1 MEGDNR
7 AMHELPPPTER
18 NDVDAAAHARALYLD
33 LVRRSLLD
41 AVYLHPELIP
51 VAPTGRLKRAVISL
65 VERRGMKLVR
75 QRDFDPERRA
85 EGRGWPYHAHTM
97 IGEKRL
103 RNIQACVEDVI
114 RADVPGDL
122 IETGVW
128 RGGAAIFM
136 RAVLKAHD
144 ISDRT
149 VWAADSF
156 RGLPPPNPDRYPA
169 DAGANLHE
177 YEELAVPLEE
187 VRDNFNRYGLLDGQV
202 EFLEGW
208 FRDTLPTA
216 PIEELAVMR
225 LDGDY
230 YESTWDALSSLYPKL
245 SSGGYVIVDDY
256 QRIEACQ
263 AAVDDFR
270 REYAITEQLETV
282 DWSAVFWRKR

>member
-1 MEGDNR
+1 M
-7 AMHELPPPTER
+7 ER
-18 NDVDAAAHARALYLD
+18 NNVDAAAHARALYLD
-33 LVRRSLLD
+33 LMRRSLLD
-41 AVYLHPELIP
+41 AIYLRPELIP
-51 VAPTGRLKRAVISL
+51 VAPKGRLKGAVTSF

-75 QRDFDPERRA
+75 QRHVNSQERA
-85 EGRGWPYHAHTM
+85 EGKDWPYHAHTM
-97 IGEKRL
+97 IGVERL
-103 RNIQACVEDVI
+103 RNIQTCVEDVI
-114 RADVPGDL
+114 HSEVPGDL

-136 RAVLKAHD
+136 RAVLKAYD

-149 VWAADSF
+149 VWVADSF
-156 RGLPPPNPDRYPA
+156 QGLPPPDADRYPA
-169 DAGANLHE
+169 DAGLSFHE

-187 VRDNFNRYGLLDGQV
+187 VRENFNRYGLLDDQV

-230 YESTWDALSSLYPKL
+230 YESTWDALSNLYPKL
-245 SSGGYVIVDDY
+245 STGGYVIIDDY
-256 QRIEACQ
+256 QLIEACR

-270 REYAITEQLETV
+270 RENAIIDELRTV
-282 DWSAVFWRKR
+282 D